1 MTDGL
6 PIVRDPAALR
16 SAVARLRADGAR
28 VALVPTMGAL
38 HEGHIALVRAA
49 RAACPHVVVSLF
61 VNPTQFGPNEDF
73 ARYPRDEARDGA
85 MLAAAGTDLLYAPTV
100 AAMYPDGFATSVSVE
115 RLASGLCGPFRP
127 GHFDGVA
134 TVVTKLLV
142 QCAADAAFF
151 GEKDYQQLTLIRRLA
166 RDLDI
171 PTAIQGVATVRDA
184 DGLALSSRNAYL
196 SPAERKVAPELQRTL
211 AALAETVAGGAATAP
226 AIAAAIA
233 RLGAA
238 GFAPVDY
245 VAVCDAETLEPL
257 VRVDRP
263 ARVLAAA
270 RLGATRL
277 IDNIACLP
285 RP

>member
-6 PIVRDPAALR
+6 PVVRDPAALR
-16 SAVARLRADGAR
+16 SAVARLRAGGAR

-38 HEGHIALVRAA
+38 HDGHIVLVRAA
-49 RAACPHVVVSLF
+49 QASCGRVVVSLF
-61 VNPTQFGPNEDF
+61 VNPTQFGPGEDF

-85 MLAAAGTDLLYAPTV
+85 LLAAAGADLLYAPTA
-100 AAMYPDGFATSVSVE
+100 AAMYADGFATTVSVG
-115 RLASGLCGPFRP
+115 RLAAGLCGPFRP
-127 GHFDGVA
+127 GHFQGVA

-151 GEKDYQQLTLIRRLA
+151 GEKDYQQLALIRRLA

-171 PTAIQGVATVRDA
+171 PTAIEGVATVRDA

-196 SPAERKVAPELQRTL
+196 SPEERRVAPVLHRTL
-211 AALAETVAGGAATAP
+211 AALAEAVAGGADTAP
-226 AIAAAIA
+226 AIAAATD
-233 RLGAA
+233 RLAAA
-238 GFAPVDY
+238 GFAPIDY

-257 VRVDRP
+257 ARVDRP

-270 RLGATRL
+270 RLGTTRL
-277 IDNIACLP
+277 IDNLACLP
-285 RP
+285 RR